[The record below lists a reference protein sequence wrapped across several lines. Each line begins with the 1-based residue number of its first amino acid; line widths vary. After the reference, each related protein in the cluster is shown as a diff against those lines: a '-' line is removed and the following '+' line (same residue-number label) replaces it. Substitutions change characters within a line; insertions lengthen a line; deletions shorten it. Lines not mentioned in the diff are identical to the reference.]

1 MKKFLYSFLVF
12 SLIYLVACTPTKVEL
27 ENGVWRGVF
36 RTDSAIEIP
45 FNFEVYDSA
54 GTKQIAFLNA
64 KERLNIS
71 EVSLVG
77 DSVIIKTPLYETEIR
92 AQLSADG
99 MTGTW
104 TRHFPDKIQH
114 MPFEAKPNVDW
125 RFIKNPRAAKEN
137 ITDKWS
143 VLFRN
148 DNGTDTTS
156 AIGEFVQDGNK
167 VSGTFLTDYGDYR
180 FLQGEIDGDILSLSA
195 YAGSSPSL
203 FVATVSKDGIIG
215 DMYSGPSNHTDWEA
229 KRDENAMLAD
239 AYHITRLKVDSTTI
253 AFKFEDTEGKMVSL
267 KDERYKGKVVII
279 QFLGSWCP
287 NCMDETAYLS
297 PFYKKY
303 RDEGVEIIGLAYER
317 YAEPERAKKAV
328 VNLINRFQVSYPVLL
343 TGYTNKTDDVLKSI
357 PALENFNAFPTTII
371 IDRKGNVRT
380 IHSGF
385 TGPATGQ
392 AYVDYTNKFE
402 ATINE
407 LLKEKI

>member
-1 MKKFLYSFLVF
+1 MKKILYSFFIF
-12 SLIYLVACTPTKVEL
+12 SLTYLVACTPAKIEL
-27 ENGVWRGVF
+27 ENGIWRGVF
-36 RTDSAIEIP
+36 KTDSAIEIP
-45 FNFEVYDSA
+45 FNFEIYDSA

-92 AQLSADG
+92 AQLTGDG
-99 MTGTW
+99 LTGIW
-104 TRHFPDKIQH
+104 TRNFPDKVQH
-114 MPFEAKPNVDW
+114 MAFEAKPNVTW

-137 ITDKWS
+137 ISDKWS
-143 VLFRN
+143 VLFRK

-156 AIGEFVQDGNK
+156 AIGEFVQDGNN

-195 YAGSSPSL
+195 YDGSSPSL
-203 FVATVSKDGIIG
+203 FVATISEGGIIG
-215 DMYSGPSNHTDWEA
+215 DMYSGPSNHRDWEA
-229 KRDENAMLAD
+229 RRDENAMLAD
-239 AYHITRLKVDSTTI
+239 AYQLTRLKADSSSI
-253 AFKFEDTEGKMVSL
+253 NFNFKDTEGKMVSL
-267 KDERYKGKVVII
+267 KDERYKNKVVVV

-303 RDEGVEIIGLAYER
+303 KDEGVEIIGLAYER
-317 YAEPERAKKAV
+317 YAEPERARKAV
-328 VNLINRFQVSYPVLL
+328 INLIDRFKITYPVLL
-343 TGYTNKTDDVLKSI
+343 TGYTNKDVLKSI
-357 PALENFNAFPTTII
+357 PALENFNAFPTTIV
-371 IDRKGNVRT
+371 IDRRGKVRT

-392 AYVDYTNKFE
+392 MYVDYTNKFE

>member
-1 MKKFLYSFLVF
+1 MKKFLYFIGII
-12 SLIYLVACTPTKVEL
+12 SLIYMSGCTPAKVEL
-27 ENGVWRGVF
+27 ENGIWRGVF
-36 RTDSAIEIP
+36 KTDSAIEIP

-71 EVSLVG
+71 EVSLVD
-77 DSVIIKTPLYETEIR
+77 DSVIIRTPLYETEIR
-92 AQLSADG
+92 AQLNADG
-99 MTGTW
+99 MSGTW
-104 TRHFPDKIQH
+104 TRNFPDRVQH

-125 RFIKNPRAAKEN
+125 RFMENPRAAKEN
-137 ITDKWS
+137 IADKWS

-148 DNGTDTTS
+148 DNGDTTS
-156 AIGEFVQDGNK
+156 AIGEFVQDGSK

-203 FVATVSKDGIIG
+203 FVATVSKEGIIG
-215 DMYSGPSNHTDWEA
+215 DMYSGPNNHRNWEA

-239 AYHITRLKVDSTTI
+239 AYQTTRLKADLSTI
-253 AFKFEDTEGKMVSL
+253 AFNFEDTEGNMVSL
-267 KDERYKGKVVII
+267 KDERYKGKVVIV

-297 PFYKKY
+297 PFYDKY
-303 RDEGVEIIGLAYER
+303 KNKGVEILGLAYER

-328 VNLINRFQVSYPVLL
+328 VNLIDRFQVTYPVLL
-343 TGYTNKTDDVLKSI
+343 TGYTNKNADVLESI
-357 PALENFNAFPTTII
+357 PGLENFNAFPTTII
-371 IDRKGNVRT
+371 IDKKGNVRT

-402 ATINE
+402 STINE
-407 LLKEKI
+407 LLKES

>member
-1 MKKFLYSFLVF
+1 MKKFLYSIMILSYVVGC
-12 SLIYLVACTPTKVEL
+12 YPAKVEL

-64 KERLNIS
+64 KERLNIN
-71 EVSLVG
+71 EVSLIG

-92 AQLSADG
+92 AQLSANG

-114 MPFEAKPNVDW
+114 MSFEAKPNTTW

-137 ITDKWS
+137 IADKWS
-143 VLFRN
+143 VLFIN

-156 AIGEFVQDGNK
+156 AIGEFIQDGNK
-167 VSGTFLTDYGDYR
+167 ISGTFLTDYGDYR

-203 FVATVSKDGIIG
+203 FVATVSKEGIVG
-215 DMYSGPSNHTDWEA
+215 DMFSGPSNHTDWEA
-229 KRDENAMLAD
+229 RRDANAMLAD
-239 AYHITRLKVDSTTI
+239 AYHITRLKVDSTRI
-253 AFKFEDTEGKMVSL
+253 AFNFEDTNGQMVSL
-267 KDERYKGKVVII
+267 KDERYKGKVVIV

-303 RDEGVEIIGLAYER
+303 QKEGVEIIGLAYER

-328 VNLINRFQVSYPVLL
+328 VNLIDRFQVTYPILL
-343 TGYTNKTDDVLKSI
+343 TGYTNKTEDVLKSI
-357 PALENFNAFPTTII
+357 PALENFNAFPTTIV
-371 IDRKGNVRT
+371 IDRKGEVRT

-392 AYVDYTNKFE
+392 AYVDYVNKFE
-402 ATINE
+402 GTIKE
-407 LLKEKI
+407 LLNE